1 MNFYDHQ
8 HPDQSIQVFS
18 LPRVSSPHMRV
29 FCRGH
34 AAAELDIFCA
44 IAPSA
49 KHSWHLKKILHQLLK
64 IGEHWISELYQFTSD
79 FQRTT
84 WWISSQCFLSKQMK
98 SLADLLLFTFFIS
111 KVGSEGQSPMCP
123 SSTPPSIYPS
133 SIFPSTHPGR
143 GDAVSEVEK
152 QWK

>member
-8 HPDQSIQVFS
+8 HHVS
-18 LPRVSSPHMRV
+18 LYRCFPFPGCLHRICVSSV
-29 FCRGH
+29 GGT
-34 AAAELDIFCA
+34 LQLNLTVFCA

-49 KHSWHLKKILHQLLK
+49 KLVVAPKKILHQLLK

-84 WWISSQCFLSKQMK
+84 WWISANVSWVNKWK
-98 SLADLLLFTFFIS
+98 AADLLLFTFS
-111 KVGSEGQSPMCP
+111 SPKWEVKASHPCVP